1 MSSPT
6 IEQLKK
12 LAPIAVLSEARLMEL
27 AGLCF
32 IETVSRNLDP
42 LRMNIL
48 KTGDQSLYLLK
59 GDLGVRLADG
69 SKKIMRGGT
78 EAASHPVNDGRLNVV
93 DTIAITD
100 VEILRIDADLLD
112 IMLTWDQL
120 SGYEP
125 PAEKIQAAAGAYKRP
140 VKEWMRETATFSAD
154 KLQSGVFS
162 RLPSANIEE
171 MFQRMDTVPVKVG
184 QVIIKQGAEGDYF
197 YLIEQG
203 VAVVSRTD
211 NATLREVKLAELS
224 DGDAFGEEALV
235 SDNKRNATVTMK
247 TDGSLLRLNKQDFV
261 ELLKAPLVSQVN
273 LQAAQ
278 EMVASGAIWL
288 DVRFPSEYAYY
299 HLPAAISIPLNEIR
313 QRISVMEKE
322 LTYIT
327 YCQTGR
333 RSSAAAFILAG
344 MGFKVFVLEGGIK
357 ASRI

>member
-6 IEQLKK
+6 IEQLKQ
-12 LAPIAVLSEARLMEL
+12 LAPVAVLSESRLKEL

-32 IETVSRNLDP
+32 IETVSKDLDP

-48 KTGDQSLYLLK
+48 QAGGQSLYLLK
-59 GDLGVRLADG
+59 GDLGLRFVDG

-78 EAASHPVNDGRLNVV
+78 EAASHPVNDGRLKLV

-100 VEILRIDADLLD
+100 VDILRIDADLLD

-125 PAEKIQAAAGAYKRP
+125 PAQQVQAAAGAHKRP
-140 VKEWMRETATFSAD
+140 VTEWMRETATFSAD

-171 MFQRMDTVPVKVG
+171 MFKRMEALPVKAG
-184 QVIIKQGAEGDYF
+184 QVIITQGAEGDYY

-203 VAVVSRTD
+203 QAVVSRVD
-211 NATLREVKLAELS
+211 SATQKSVQLAELHE
-224 DGDAFGEEALV
+224 GDAFGEEALV

-247 TDGSLLRLNKQDFV
+247 SDGSLLRLNKSDFV
-261 ELLKAPLVSQVN
+261 ELLKAPIVRRLD
-273 LQAAQ
+273 QATADEKIKQGAQ
-278 EMVASGAIWL
+278 LL
-288 DVRFPSEYAYY
+288 DVRFKSEYAYQ
-299 HLPAAISIPLNEIR
+299 HPEGAISTPLH
-313 QRISVMEKE
+313 E
-322 LTYIT
+322 LRSIAPQLQKGREYIV

-333 RSSAAAFILAG
+333 RSSAAAFILAQFG
-344 MGFKVFVLEGGIK
+344 LTAYVSNN
-357 ASRI
+357 ATRIT

>member
-6 IEQLKK
+6 IEQLKQ
-12 LAPIAVLSEARLMEL
+12 LAPIAVLSDARLKEL

-48 KTGDQSLYLLK
+48 KAGDQSIYLLK
-59 GDLGVRLADG
+59 GDLGLRFADG

-78 EAASHPVNDGRLNVV
+78 DAASHPINDGRLNVV

-100 VEILRIDADLLD
+100 VDILRIDADLLD

-125 PAEKIQAAAGAYKRP
+125 PVEKVQAAKGMHKRP
-140 VKEWMRETATFSAD
+140 VTEWMRETATFSAS

-171 MFQRMDTVPVKVG
+171 MFRRMETVPVKAG
-184 QVIIKQGAEGDYF
+184 QVVIAQGAEGDYY

-203 VAVVSRTD
+203 QAIVSRTD
-211 NATLREVKLAELS
+211 NTTQQTIQLAELHAG
-224 DGDAFGEEALV
+224 DGFGEEALV

-247 TDGSLLRLNKQDFV
+247 TDGSLLRLKKSDFI
-261 ELLKAPLVSQVN
+261 ELLKEPIVRRVD
-273 LQAAQ
+273 QATAAEKIRQGAQ
-278 EMVASGAIWL
+278 LL
-288 DVRFPSEYAYY
+288 DVRFKSEYLYQHPEGAVS
-299 HLPAAISIPLNEIR
+299 APLH
-313 QRISVMEKE
+313 E
-322 LTYIT
+322 LRNI
-327 YCQTGR
+327 
-333 RSSAAAFILAG
+333 A
-344 MGFKVFVLEGGIK
+344 
-357 ASRI
+357 

>member
-6 IEQLKK
+6 IEQLKQ
-12 LAPIAVLSEARLMEL
+12 LAPVAVLSEARLKEL

-48 KTGDQSLYLLK
+48 QAGDQSLYLLK

-78 EAASHPVNDGRLNVV
+78 EAASHPVNDGRLKLV
-93 DTIAITD
+93 DTVAITD
-100 VEILRIDADLLD
+100 VDILRIDADLLD

-125 PAEKIQAAAGAYKRP
+125 PTQKTQAAAGAHKRP
-140 VKEWMRETATFSAD
+140 VTEWMRETATFSAD

-171 MFQRMDTVPVKVG
+171 MFKRMDALAVKAG
-184 QVIIKQGAEGDYF
+184 QVIITQGAEGDYY

-203 VAVVSRTD
+203 QAIVSRVD
-211 NATLREVKLAELS
+211 NASQKSVQLAELHA
-224 DGDAFGEEALV
+224 GDAFG
-235 SDNKRNATVTMK
+235 DKI
-247 TDGSLLRLNKQDFV
+247 KQG
-261 ELLKAPLVSQVN
+261 
-273 LQAAQ
+273 AQ
-278 EMVASGAIWL
+278 LL
-288 DVRFPSEYAYY
+288 DVRFKSEYAYQ
-299 HLPAAISIPLNEIR
+299 HPEDAISAPLHELRSIAP
-313 QRISVMEKE
+313 QLEKGRE
-322 LTYIT
+322 YIV

-333 RSSAAAFILAG
+333 RSSAAAFILAQFG
-344 MGFKVFVLEGGIK
+344 LTAYVLSIGQK
-357 ASRI
+357 PV

>member
-140 VKEWMRETATFSAD
+140 VKEWMRETATFSAN

-171 MFQRMDTVPVKVG
+171 MFRRMETLPVKAG
-184 QVIIKQGAEGDYF
+184 QVIITQGAEGDYY

-203 VAVVSRTD
+203 QAVVSRVD
-211 NATLREVKLAELS
+211 SATQKSMQLAELHEG
-224 DGDAFGEEALV
+224 DGFGEEALV
-235 SDNKRNATVTMK
+235 SDNKRNATVSMK
-247 TDGSLLRLNKQDFV
+247 SDGSLLRLKKSDFI
-261 ELLKAPLVSQVN
+261 ELLKAPIVRRVD
-273 LQAAQ
+273 QATAADKIKQGAQ
-278 EMVASGAIWL
+278 LL
-288 DVRFPSEYAYY
+288 DVRFKSEYQYQ
-299 HLPAAISIPLNEIR
+299 HPEGAISAPLHELRSIAP
-313 QRISVMEKE
+313 QLEKSRE
-322 LTYIT
+322 YLV

-333 RSSAAAFILAG
+333 RSSAAAFILAQFG
-344 MGFKVFVLEGGIK
+344 LTAYVMTSIT
-357 ASRI
+357 RTN